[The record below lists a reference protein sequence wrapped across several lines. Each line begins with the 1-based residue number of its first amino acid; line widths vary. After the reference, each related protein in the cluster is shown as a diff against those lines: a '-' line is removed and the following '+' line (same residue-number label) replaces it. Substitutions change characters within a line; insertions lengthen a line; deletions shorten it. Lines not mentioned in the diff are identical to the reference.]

1 MLGELLDRQVLA
13 LERDGVSCRT
23 GRGERDERSYREL
36 AFLQGFDHLG
46 ADGAGR
52 SDHRHGVQFFVL
64 HAVYSNSK
72 IEVLASFN
80 TRVCRRITR
89 RCSWCCDIAAVE
101 DPRNAAPSGSHAA
114 RLWNPGN
121 GWRVAGA
128 LSPMR
133 ISPRQASAEQS
144 GARAAER
151 QDPFAYGSN
160 LFCRRNSTATSRAGR
175 CSPSTW

>member
-36 AFLQGFDHLG
+36 AFLQDFDHLG

-80 TRVCRRITR
+80 TLPLSNRAQGLLSDRTRSPTAATYSVVGTR
-89 RCSWCCDIAAVE
+89 R
-101 DPRNAAPSGSHAA
+101 RRLAPDGVAHPLGS
-114 RLWNPGN
+114 
-121 GWRVAGA
+121 
-128 LSPMR
+128 
-133 ISPRQASAEQS
+133 
-144 GARAAER
+144 
-151 QDPFAYGSN
+151 
-160 LFCRRNSTATSRAGR
+160 
-175 CSPSTW
+175 

>member
-36 AFLQGFDHLG
+36 AFLQDFDHLG

-72 IEVLASFN
+72 IEVLA
-80 TRVCRRITR
+80 TGPV
-89 RCSWCCDIAAVE
+89 
-101 DPRNAAPSGSHAA
+101 
-114 RLWNPGN
+114 RL
-121 GWRVAGA
+121 RQQLI
-128 LSPMR
+128 LS
-133 ISPRQASAEQS
+133 
-144 GARAAER
+144 
-151 QDPFAYGSN
+151 
-160 LFCRRNSTATSRAGR
+160 
-175 CSPSTW
+175 

>member
-36 AFLQGFDHLG
+36 AFFQDFDHLG

-89 RCSWCCDIAAVE
+89 RCSPIAGRFANAEAGITGNSHSLGGGWSGRVEWAVE
-101 DPRNAAPSGSHAA
+101 DPRNA
-114 RLWNPGN
+114 
-121 GWRVAGA
+121 
-128 LSPMR
+128 
-133 ISPRQASAEQS
+133 
-144 GARAAER
+144 
-151 QDPFAYGSN
+151 
-160 LFCRRNSTATSRAGR
+160 
-175 CSPSTW
+175 